1 MSDAIARGMQAQI
14 ELRETGAAFEYVRRA
29 ILDELAATEP
39 QETATREQLFLEA
52 RCIEKVRARLAA
64 LMADGAYEQH
74 VAELKSQGF

>member
-1 MSDAIARGMQAQI
+1 MSDAISRGMQAQL
-14 ELRETGAAFEYVRRA
+14 EMRETGAAFEYVRRA

-39 QETATREQLFLEA
+39 NQGAAREQLFLEA
-52 RCIEKVRARLAA
+52 RCVDKVRARLAA